1 MQYWKTK
8 ILSHLSSIL
17 LYRWYGVGVAWALCL
32 AGWAVIA
39 AMPDQYRADAKV
51 YIDTDNLMDP
61 LLKGLTISIDPA
73 QEIAIMLKTLITRPT
88 LEQVIHLTDPK
99 ANAFDAVQME
109 ERVEELQ
116 SKISIRGTETKNY
129 YSIGFSDKNPDYA
142 TSVTQ
147 TLLSILQDS
156 RVGSTRLDMDSA
168 RAFINKQ
175 LTDYEQRLRD
185 ADKRRAD
192 YRTQHIDILG
202 KGAPANRID
211 QASQAQDTSTREL
224 NSAVARR
231 DSLKAQIAATPKTI
245 AVDDRMLPGA
255 NAAPGIGTDAQGRPV
270 VIGNASQRLEQA
282 RAQLDD
288 LRTKFTENYPDVI
301 KTRQLIERLEAQLAP
316 PTPGGPET
324 GHSVNI
330 TNPVYTQLMD
340 KLSNEETNVA
350 ALRQRLA
357 AATTDLGRAKAEAA
371 KAIDI
376 QAQFDG
382 LDRDYGNIDTMYKQ
396 LLQSREAASLSQAR
410 DDQNQGVSFRVLEPP
425 QRPEQPTA
433 PNRLILNSLVLLF
446 GLGGGIS
453 IAALPSLIAG
463 QILSSDDL
471 ANQFGVPV
479 MGVISVLPYNLAM
492 RSGKL
497 STIALA
503 ASLILLLASYV
514 SVVAFLQTSI
524 YSVLGV

>member
-1 MQYWKTK
+1 
-8 ILSHLSSIL
+8 
-17 LYRWYGVGVAWALCL
+17 
-32 AGWAVIA
+32 
-39 AMPDQYRADAKV
+39 
-51 YIDTDNLMDP
+51 
-61 LLKGLTISIDPA
+61 
-73 QEIAIMLKTLITRPT
+73 
-88 LEQVIHLTDPK
+88 
-99 ANAFDAVQME
+99 ME
-109 ERVEELQ
+109 ERVENLQ
-116 SKISIRGTETKNY
+116 NKISIRGTETKNY
-129 YSIGFSDKNPDYA
+129 YSIGFSDGNPDYA
-142 TSVTQ
+142 TSVIQ

-156 RVGSTRLDMDSA
+156 RVGNTRLDMDSA

-175 LTDYEQRLRD
+175 ITDYEHRLHD

-192 YRTQHIDILG
+192 YRTQHIDLLG

-211 QASQAQDTSTREL
+211 QASQAQDTANREL

-231 DSLKAQIAATPKTI
+231 DSLKAQIQATPKTI
-245 AVDDRMLPGA
+245 AVDDRMLPGGG
-255 NAAPGIGTDAQGRPV
+255 NAAPGMATDAAGRPV
-270 VIGNASQRLEQA
+270 MLGNASQRLEQA

-288 LRTKFTENYPDVI
+288 LRTKYTENYPDVI
-301 KTRQLIERLEAQLAP
+301 KTRELIARLEGQLVP
-316 PTPGGPET
+316 LTPGAPDSA
-324 GHSVNI
+324 HSVNI

-350 ALRQRLA
+350 ALRQRLG
-357 AATTDLGRAKAEAA
+357 AATADLGRAKAEAA

-376 QAQFDG
+376 QSQFDG

-425 QRPEQPTA
+425 QKPEAPTA

-446 GLGGGIS
+446 GLGSGIG

-463 QILSSDDL
+463 QILSSEDL

-479 MGVISVLPYNLAM
+479 MGVISILPYNLAT

-503 ASLILLLASYV
+503 ASLILLFASYV
-514 SVVAFLQTSI
+514 SVVALLQTSI
-524 YSVLGV
+524 YSVLSV

>member
-1 MQYWKTK
+1 MVMQYWKTK

-32 AGWAVIA
+32 AGWAIIA
-39 AMPDQYRADAKV
+39 AMPDEYRAEAKV

-99 ANAFDAVQME
+99 AGALGAAEMAT
-109 ERVEELQ
+109 RVENLQ
-116 SKISIRGTETKNY
+116 SKISIRGTETRNY
-129 YSIGFSDKNPDYA
+129 YSIGFSDNSAEYA

-147 TLLSILQDS
+147 TLLSILQDT
-156 RVGSTRLDMDSA
+156 RVGSTRLDMDAA

-175 LTDYEQRLRD
+175 LTDYEQRIRD

-192 YRTQHIDILG
+192 FRTQHIDILG

-211 QASQAQDTSTREL
+211 QASQAQDTANREL
-224 NSAVARR
+224 NAAIARR
-231 DSLKAQIAATPKTI
+231 DSLKAQIEATAKTV
-245 AVDDRMLPGA
+245 AMDDRMFPGA
-255 NAAPGIGTDAQGRPV
+255 NNAAPGVTADAQGRPV
-270 VIGNASQRLEQA
+270 ILGNASQRLEQA

-288 LRTKFTENYPDVI
+288 LRTRFTENYPDVI
-301 KTRQLIERLEAQLAP
+301 RMKELIARLEAQLT
-316 PTPGGPET
+316 PTT
-324 GHSVNI
+324 DSAHSVMVA
-330 TNPVYTQLMD
+330 NPVYVQLLD

-350 ALRQRLA
+350 ALRQRLSA
-357 AATTDLGRAKAEAA
+357 ASADRVRAKAEAST
-371 KAIDI
+371 AIDI

-382 LDRDYGNIDTMYKQ
+382 LDRDYGNVEAMYKQ

-425 QRPEQPTA
+425 QKPEAPSS
-433 PNRLILNSLVLLF
+433 PNRLILNSLVLLM
-446 GLGGGIS
+446 GLGGGIG
-453 IAALPSLIAG
+453 IAALPSLVAG
-463 QILSSDDL
+463 QILSSDEL

-492 RSGKL
+492 RNGKL

-503 ASLILLLASYV
+503 ASLILLFVSYV
-514 SVVAFLQTSI
+514 SVVALLQTSI